1 MAGGLK
7 SQNDEEII
15 SDINITPFVDVVLVL
30 LVIFMVTATIIVQ
43 RGLKIELPEAVAA
56 EQMKDQITFNVLVA
70 PNGAIAMDGAVV
82 AEKDLIQKGLEA
94 KASGKRVVVMIS
106 ADRHVEYDAVVRV
119 MDAFRQGGVTEFALQ
134 WERKKSE

>member
-30 LVIFMVTATIIVQ
+30 LVIFMVTASIIVQ

-56 EQMKDQITFNVLVA
+56 EQIKDQITYNVLIA
-70 PNGAIAMDGAVV
+70 SNGSIALDGAIV

-94 KASGKRVVVMIS
+94 KSGGKRVVVMLS
-106 ADRHVEYDAVVRV
+106 ADRQVAYDSVVRV
-119 MDAFRQGGVTEFALQ
+119 MDAFRQTGVTEFALQ
-134 WERKKSE
+134 WERKN